1 MTPTSHRFRDPELA
15 RMAAAAEATGATM
28 MAAAAQAQQAPAPGQ
43 YFGLPGLT
51 QWTEQTE
58 NNNGLVAVLGQSAG
72 GPVQGILPFK
82 QVDVVFWWEVTV
94 TWTNTVVPGT
104 QTINTSPYFPYNIF
118 GESRL
123 KIQNQFDSWHI
134 FSGVDAAIFQMIRP
148 MRPGTDLR
156 ENLGANPAGAWSSN
170 GGWENANLPQAN
182 LDATAG
188 ALSSTGTINFSLE
201 LPGSLRFDQ
210 YYDLAEDGTLL
221 ANPAP
226 AWVSPQFMAGSA
238 RQVSPILATPAVLGA
253 GLDTSPF
260 VATGTITTPATAS
273 GNLALGFRRVGIY
286 SSNNQAAM
294 PVVRH
299 WQYLR
304 DVSNFSLSGV
314 NRKDLIVPTVGQIL
328 SLFVRLWD
336 PSANGGIGA
345 PISIANITKCQVQF
359 GSGLLRF
366 DDTPRDAQRR
376 FVRQHGVLL
385 PQGVLAWDM
394 AIDELGKITNAR
406 ALNTL
411 NTAGVQVH
419 FEFSSALSTT
429 AYAVLGVEALTYVV

>member
-1 MTPTSHRFRDPELA
+1 MSAPAP
-15 RMAAAAEATGATM
+15 
-28 MAAAAQAQQAPAPGQ
+28 AQQTAAAPAPGQ
-43 YFGLPGLT
+43 YFGVPGLT

-58 NNNGLVAVLGQSAG
+58 NNNGLVANLSQTAG
-72 GPVQGILPFK
+72 APVQGILPFK
-82 QVDVVFWWEVTV
+82 QVDVVFWWEMVV
-94 TWTNTVVPGT
+94 TWTNTVTPGT
-104 QTINTSPYFPYNIF
+104 QTINTSPYFPYNVL

-134 FSGVDAAIFQMIRP
+134 FSGIDAAIFQLIRP
-148 MRPGTDLR
+148 MRPGTDSR
-156 ENLGANPAGAWSSN
+156 ENLGANPAGAWSTN
-170 GGWENANLPQAN
+170 GGWENANIPQAN
-182 LDATAG
+182 LDATPG
-188 ALSSTGTINFSLE
+188 ATSSTGTINFSLE
-201 LPGSLRFDQ
+201 IPGSLRFDS
-210 YYDLAEDGTLL
+210 YWDLAEDGTILS
-221 ANPAP
+221 PPGP
-226 AWVSPQFMAGSA
+226 AWVSPQFMAGTA
-238 RQVSPILATPAVLGA
+238 RQVAPILATPAILGSS
-253 GLDTSPF
+253 LDSSPF
-260 VATGTITTPATAS
+260 VANGTNTTPATAS
-273 GNLALGFRRVGIY
+273 GNLSFGFRRVGIY

-314 NRKDLIVPTVGQIL
+314 SRKDLIVPTVGQIL
-328 SLFVRLWD
+328 ALFVRLWD
-336 PSANGGIGA
+336 PAANGGLGA
-345 PISIANITKCQVQF
+345 PININTVTKCQVQF

-385 PQGVLAWDM
+385 PQGVLAWDL
-394 AIDELGKITNAR
+394 AIDELGKISNAR

-419 FEFSSALSTT
+419 LEFSGALSTT